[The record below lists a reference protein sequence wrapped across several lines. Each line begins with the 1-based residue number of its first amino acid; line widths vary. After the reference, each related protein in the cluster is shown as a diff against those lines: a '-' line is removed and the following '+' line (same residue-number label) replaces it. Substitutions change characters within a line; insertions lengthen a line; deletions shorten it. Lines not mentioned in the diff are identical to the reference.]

1 MTSVPVSPSRDSGS
15 TDQRLRVLVLA
26 ESCNPEW
33 ASVPL
38 VGWSHYEALS
48 HVADVHLV
56 TRVRN
61 RPALDRLGL
70 KEGRDYTAIDTE
82 FVFEPMVRLV
92 RRISGPNKGWAVLTA
107 LTIPSYLLF
116 ELIAWR
122 RLKRRLR
129 QFDLVHR
136 ITPVSPAVPSPFATW
151 CHKLGVP
158 FVLGP
163 INGGLPWPKEFPDL
177 RRQEGEWLSR
187 FRSLFRTVPGYKATR
202 QAATAIIVGGQSAFR
217 EIPAIWQDKVI
228 YIPEN
233 AFDARRFPPPPHRSA
248 HDYDG
253 RPLRAIFLGRLV
265 PYKGCDMLLEAAA
278 DLLRQGRMTLTIAG
292 SGPEE
297 ERLRALIT
305 RLDITHAVAFTGE
318 LRHCEVAEH
327 LARADIL
334 TFPSVHEF
342 GGAVV
347 LEAMALGVVPVISNY
362 GGPAELAS
370 PQCAFLVPLQERI
383 AYIQSFRNVLHAIV
397 ADPAQLLPLSDKG
410 RQRADRLFTWPQ
422 KAEQIL
428 SVYQW
433 VLGEQSSRP
442 NWGMP
447 FKD

>member
-1 MTSVPVSPSRDSGS
+1 MASIPTSPSGESGRA
-15 TDQRLRVLVLA
+15 DQRLRVLILA

-33 ASVPL
+33 SSIPL
-38 VGWSHYEALS
+38 VGWSHYESLS

-82 FVFEPMVRLV
+82 FIFEPMARLV
-92 RRISGPNKGWAVLTA
+92 RWISGPNKGWAVLTA

-116 ELIAWR
+116 ELIAWQ
-122 RLKRRLR
+122 RLKKRLH

-151 CHKLGVP
+151 CHKSGVP

-177 RRQEGEWLSR
+177 RKREGEWLSR

-202 QAATAIIVGGQSAFR
+202 EAAAAIITGGQSAFR
-217 EIPAIWQDKVI
+217 EIPDIWKDKVI

-233 AFDARRFPPPPHRSA
+233 AFDPRRFPAPPHRSMQ
-248 HDYDG
+248 DYQD
-253 RPLRAIFLGRLV
+253 RPLRAIYLGRLV

-278 DLLRQGRMTLTIAG
+278 HLLRQGRMTLTIVG

-297 ERLRALIT
+297 ERLRELIT
-305 RLDITHAVAFTGE
+305 RLDIAHAVQFTGE
-318 LRHCEVAEH
+318 LRHHQVAEH

-334 TFPSVHEF
+334 TFPSLHEF

-370 PQCAFLVPLQERI
+370 PHCAFLVPLQERA
-383 AYIQSFRNVLHAIV
+383 AYIQGLRTILHAIA
-397 ADPAQLLPLSDKG
+397 ADPAQLLPMSENG
-410 RQRADRLFTWPQ
+410 RQRADKLFTWPR

-433 VLGEQSSRP
+433 VLGRRTTRP
-442 NWGMP
+442 DWGMP
-447 FKD
+447 FRD